1 MPPRLLL
8 SQSQVSVVVS
18 SAVVFVFTA
27 LLFLSGYVIQQQTV
41 RGLKVAIQPRIPQ
54 DPRSLGN
61 PNDQQPLQQELQ
73 SSRFFGRNGGRVAY
87 ADFDRDVHNAGA
99 NINWRRLAHV
109 QLVSDHHDVCNAIM
123 LLAELHIN
131 KSPAR
136 RVLLFP
142 KTWAEEKKAE
152 TDADPYLAS
161 TRRLLKLA
169 AKRYHVEL
177 HPIEPVNSKGDG
189 EEIYSLASAY
199 ALQSDFDR
207 LMAVETPGLLL
218 DSEPLD
224 AILGFTE
231 SAPFVMLHDT
241 HQNDGV
247 HSEDMFLLQPSKA
260 TYTDLMKRLATPEMS
275 SLNDTYLSSM
285 FSDPVLLASSDEK
298 SALIRSVGTLH
309 TVGHKFNRTAYMSDV
324 AYIRFSDPK
333 LPGPEY
339 EVPWPDK
346 VAARPKNKDADWT
359 WTGLYGQFA
368 QKRMDICGLDLESWR
383 P

>member
-54 DPRSLGN
+54 APPSLSN
-61 PNDQQPLQQELQ
+61 PDEREPTQQEFQ
-73 SSRFFGRNGGRVAY
+73 SSRLFGRNGGRVAY
-87 ADFDRDVHNAGA
+87 TDFDRDVHSAGA

-109 QLVSDHHDVCNAIM
+109 QLVSNHHDVCNAIM
-123 LLAELHIN
+123 VLADLHIM

-142 KTWAEEKKAE
+142 KAWAQEKKAE
-152 TDADPYLAS
+152 TDADPYLGS

-169 AKRYHVEL
+169 ARRYHVEL
-177 HPIEPVNSKGDG
+177 HPVEPIMNQTG
-189 EEIYSLASAY
+189 EETYSLASAY
-199 ALQSDFDR
+199 ALESDFDR
-207 LMAVETPGLLL
+207 LLAVETPGLLL

-241 HQNDGV
+241 HVNDGV
-247 HSEDMFLLQPSKA
+247 HSEDMFLLEPSKA
-260 TYTDLMKRLATPEMS
+260 TYADLTKQLASPEMS
-275 SLNDTYLSSM
+275 GFNDTYLASM
-285 FSDPVLLASSDEK
+285 FNDTILLASSDEK

-309 TVGHKFNRTAYMSDV
+309 DVGHNFNKEAFVSDV

-346 VAARPKNKDADWT
+346 VAARPKNKDADWI
-359 WTGLYGQFA
+359 WTDLYGRFA
-368 QKRMDICGLDLESWR
+368 QKRMDTCGLDLEGWR